1 LEQQIMA
8 IWQEVL
14 QTSAAVGV
22 HDDYWELG
30 GTSLLAGVM
39 MSKVNTHAAPCA
51 DSCSSDLM
59 GKSSSFPCGR
69 AMT

>member
-22 HDDYWELG
+22 HDDYWEMG

-39 MSKVNTHAAPCA
+39 MSRVRVNQVHTSA
-51 DSCSSDLM
+51 L
-59 GKSSSFPCGR
+59 
-69 AMT
+69 